1 VVGALACACG
11 SSGLAAHQ
19 GGVRARHVSI
29 ARENAGPAAS
39 VGNGAASIAPLATR
53 LFRVDIGNAT
63 AAFAA
68 AVVRLQSDLSG
79 GQLPA
84 AKTDELTAQGDYDY
98 FRLLETDDSV
108 NASTLD
114 GTIDNVQP
122 GQTFGGLHA
131 IERDLWVSGDA
142 LSDVSGLEPQAQ
154 VAEFVLS
161 RLTLPP
167 EAIGTT
173 GVDEL
178 NWVNDVAI
186 PGHEEL
192 YSHLDAVD
200 ISATIAAAD
209 QAFDAIQPLAH
220 QVAPSLTMA
229 VAGRFAALESDVA
242 ELGAVTDLPDS
253 AISSATRLTLSQQV
267 DATAEGLAQVSA
279 TLVPYGT
286 STAST

>member
-1 VVGALACACG
+1 
-11 SSGLAAHQ
+11 
-19 GGVRARHVSI
+19 
-29 ARENAGPAAS
+29 
-39 VGNGAASIAPLATR
+39 
-53 LFRVDIGNAT
+53 
-63 AAFAA
+63 
-68 AVVRLQSDLSG
+68 
-79 GQLPA
+79 
-84 AKTDELTAQGDYDY
+84 
-98 FRLLETDDSV
+98 
-108 NASTLD
+108 
-114 GTIDNVQP
+114 
-122 GQTFGGLHA
+122 
-131 IERDLWVSGDA
+131 
-142 LSDVSGLEPQAQ
+142 VSGLEPQAQ